1 MIKSKA
7 FDEDRSQFDYS
18 DHTKNIWQLRVSFD
32 QFLFSIILRRNY
44 QHDILIIVEAQF
56 LTPPRQNVDIK
67 PEGHLNFAWFTENVE
82 NCIMRHICTYIFL
95 FNLHLCVIMVSY
107 IFWIYWTKKAWE
119 QDWKLSQIYT
129 FNSIPVAKY
138 ISIII
143 KQLEVKSF
151 IKIFSFQYSLRNA
164 QYIWLIFPVTTL
176 SSHDDTF
183 KKVYLQIWF
192 SYLEWL
198 YFCVLNFSRNAKDF
212 DPFFAKFRENCERN
226 KITQFTLLIAP

>member
-82 NCIMRHICTYIFL
+82 NCIIRHIPTTHFYSTCTFVLSWSALYFGHIEP
-95 FNLHLCVIMVSY
+95 
-107 IFWIYWTKKAWE
+107 KKAWE
-119 QDWKLSQIYT
+119 QDWKFQSNCASTQNCPQKMPKISQNYR
-129 FNSIPVAKY
+129 K
-138 ISIII
+138 
-143 KQLEVKSF
+143 
-151 IKIFSFQYSLRNA
+151 IKIDR
-164 QYIWLIFPVTTL
+164 TT
-176 SSHDDTF
+176 
-183 KKVYLQIWF
+183 K
-192 SYLEWL
+192 
-198 YFCVLNFSRNAKDF
+198 
-212 DPFFAKFRENCERN
+212 
-226 KITQFTLLIAP
+226 